1 MKIIGKIR
9 LQVTYTRKLVDATC
23 CETIVPSSSPPGFRV
38 ANGVNFMPVNGK
50 MFSNANDRGDTQGME
65 LRSIKSKKYISG

>member
-1 MKIIGKIR
+1 MICKIR

-50 MFSNANDRGDTQGME
+50 KFLNANEMMRINAKPPFHQVC
-65 LRSIKSKKYISG
+65 LV